1 MVKSMTGYGRHRE
14 VVGNRDIL
22 VEVKSVNSRYMD
34 ATIKTGR
41 LYTALE
47 EKLKALA
54 SEYISR
60 GKIDLYLT
68 IETIGGDKTELAV
81 NREFLDSYIRLL
93 RQIQQDYALGG
104 EVTIQTIAG
113 KPDIFLQTRQDED
126 MNAVWQ
132 AVEPVARQAFSV
144 FLHMRQAEGK
154 RMAADLCKH
163 LETLERIRSELVA
176 RAPQIVQENN
186 ERMRLRI
193 GELLGNVAVD
203 ESRLLTEC
211 AIYADKADISEE
223 LARLD
228 SHFHQ
233 FRSMLEEHAPVGRK
247 LDFLVQEINR
257 ECNTIGSKSNDTT
270 FAKLVIEAKSTV
282 EKLREQIQNIE

>member
-144 FLHMRQAEGK
+144 FLHMRQAEGE